1 MTPEA
6 FEQAKRDHLEKW
18 GYTISVNKKGELYNA
33 NCKRGLN
40 KDLTALLEQ
49 HKEMILADMYP
60 KKFLEWMGE
69 ELGED
74 RISYTVTN
82 WRRPWFYN
90 HRHLSLEELFN
101 YWLKT

>member
-49 HKEMILADMYP
+49 HKEMMLR
-60 KKFLEWMGE
+60 E
-69 ELGED
+69 EL
-74 RISYTVTN
+74 IAYTEYGQKKSWMLRSIV
-82 WRRPWFYN
+82 RPGFYVD
-90 HRHLSLEELFN
+90 E
-101 YWLKT
+101 YLKNVKK